1 ACQAG
6 FEFKQKSQLE
16 QHIRT
21 TKHQNLAKKF
31 TLDPQRQILLNEA
44 VESNSNRPFY
54 KDMCYAFV
62 SAGIPWKKL
71 QNSALENFLE
81 KYTGRSIPDQSTLRK
96 NYLPTIYVEAI
107 EKIRRDVG
115 TNPIWVSI
123 DETTDKCGRY
133 VANVLIGALK
143 KDGPSKCHL
152 ICSRQ
157 LEKTNNATIT
167 KTVLDALGILWPGS
181 KQDQIESKFLLFITD
196 GVKYMLKAGKNLKVL
211 YSKLLH
217 VTCLA
222 HGMNR
227 VAEEIRSLFPD
238 VDKFVANM
246 KSAFRK
252 APSRIA
258 IYKEKYPD
266 LALPPSP
273 VITRW
278 GTWLEAT
285 EFYAQHF
292 NEIKEI
298 IDTINN
304 DAASVNTLKTLIQS
318 QDLPKNLVFISLNY
332 TFLAEKMTEFQE
344 NGGSL
349 QQTLKYLEEI
359 EDKLFIINGDV
370 GAAVIAKYKAVITK
384 NPDLDK
390 LKHISSILQGQSDEE
405 IPVLLN
411 PAEVA
416 SFSNAPM
423 TSVEAERSF
432 SMHKFLLS
440 DRRQGITPEHLEM
453 ELVSHFESLND
464 E

>member
-1 ACQAG
+1 
-6 FEFKQKSQLE
+6 
-16 QHIRT
+16 
-21 TKHQNLAKKF
+21 
-31 TLDPQRQILLNEA
+31 
-44 VESNSNRPFY
+44 
-54 KDMCYAFV
+54 
-62 SAGIPWKKL
+62 
-71 QNSALENFLE
+71 
-81 KYTGRSIPDQSTLRK
+81 
-96 NYLPTIYVEAI
+96 
-107 EKIRRDVG
+107 
-115 TNPIWVSI
+115 
-123 DETTDKCGRY
+123 
-133 VANVLIGALK
+133 
-143 KDGPSKCHL
+143 
-152 ICSRQ
+152 
-157 LEKTNNATIT
+157 
-167 KTVLDALGILWPGS
+167 
-181 KQDQIESKFLLFITD
+181 
-196 GVKYMLKAGKNLKVL
+196 MLKAGKNLKVL